1 MRRASVAALLVGLAL
16 SAGCAGLNQLAAS
29 AVQKP
34 KLTFRSVSLSS
45 LDLEG
50 ATLAFTYDLENPNG
64 FGLNLARVG
73 YTVDVEGARVASGDL
88 PGGLEIKA
96 NGTAPV
102 TFPVHVRFQDVP
114 GIVTLLTSKKDAVK
128 YRLGG
133 NVGVRTPLGV
143 LDVPMSHEGALKL
156 PSTPQFALEGIA
168 IHSLGFTEITFD
180 VRLRVRNPNGFA
192 LPVGKLDY
200 ALAVG
205 GASVARAAALDVAPV
220 AGGSSAVVSIPV
232 KLDVASAGRAAAQ
245 LASGGEVPVDLGGK
259 ANLAGIAFPL
269 DLKGKVP
276 ARR

>member
-1 MRRASVAALLVGLAL
+1 MRKIALAL
-16 SAGCAGLNQLAAS
+16 SLVLLAGCAGLNQLAAS

-64 FGLNLARVG
+64 FGLDLARVG
-73 YTVDVEGARVASGDL
+73 YTVDVEGTRVASGDL
-88 PGGLEIKA
+88 PGGLAIKA

-114 GIVTLLTSKKDAVK
+114 GIVTLLTSKKDTVK
-128 YRLGG
+128 YRLAG

-143 LDVPMSHEGALKL
+143 LDVPMSHEGGLKL
-156 PSTPQFALEGIA
+156 PSVPQFALEGIA
-168 IHSLGFTEITFD
+168 IRSVGFTEITFD

-205 GASVARAAALDVAPV
+205 GASVAKAAALDVAPV
-220 AGGSSAVVSIPV
+220 AGGSSAVISIPV
-232 KLDVASAGRAAAQ
+232 KIDVASAGRAAAQ
-245 LASGGEVPVDLGGK
+245 LAGGGEVPVDLDGK
-259 ANLAGIAFPL
+259 ANLAGIPLPL

-276 ARR
+276 ARH

>member
-1 MRRASVAALLVGLAL
+1 MRKTPLAL
-16 SAGCAGLNQLAAS
+16 ALAVLSGCAGLNQLAAS

-34 KLTFRSVSLSS
+34 KLTFRSVALST

-64 FGLNLARVG
+64 FGVDLARVG
-73 YTVDVEGARVASGDL
+73 YAVDVEGRGVASGEL
-88 PGGLEIKA
+88 PGGLQVKA

-102 TFPVHVRFQDVP
+102 TFPVHVAFKDVP
-114 GIVTLLTSKKDAVK
+114 GIVNLLGASKDQVR

-133 NVGVRTPLGV
+133 HVGVRTPLGI
-143 LDVPMSHEGALKL
+143 LDVPMSHEGTLKL
-156 PSTPQFALEGIA
+156 PSMPRFALDGIS
-168 IHSLGFTEITFD
+168 IRSLGFTEITFD
-180 VRLRVRNPNGFA
+180 VRVRVKNPNAFA

-205 GASVARAAALDVAPV
+205 GAQVARAAAVDVAPV
-220 AGGSSAVVSIPV
+220 GAGTSGVVAIPV
-232 KLDVASAGRAAAQ
+232 KLDLASAGRAAAE
-245 LASGGEVPVDLGGK
+245 LAGGGEVLVDLDGK
-259 ANLAGIAFPL
+259 ANLAGIPFPL